1 MFQPAHE
8 LDVVPFLGLLAQTSA
23 DRRLRISAALQTDW
37 LLENLREDFASTAGL
52 GSPWLTRLE
61 RGTTWA
67 IYALPSAPGVTLSS
81 LWRTLGPDERG
92 WLTVSLL
99 KVLLRAGTHSMLP
112 RSGVLCDTQGQL
124 WLVPPFRHLVDGAS
138 KTWDPW
144 HFEEYALGGFSDVAT
159 HGLTVTLCRLLL
171 EVPLT
176 ELYSLRTS
184 PTPVPS
190 ARLDWLAPL
199 DPLVAE
205 AIDDLVSRRP
215 PSATAASRWAATLAV
230 LEDQCQQGSPAGL
243 GALVARAW
251 PSTAQR
257 HRWE

>member
-23 DRRLRISAALQTDW
+23 DRRLRISAAMQTDW
-37 LLENLREDFASTAGL
+37 LLENLREDFAGAAGL
-52 GSPWLTRLE
+52 ASPWLTRLE
-61 RGTTWA
+61 LGTSWA
-67 IYALPSAPGVTLSS
+67 TYALPSAPGVTLSS

-92 WLTVSLL
+92 WLTISLL
-99 KVLLRAGTHSMLP
+99 KTLLPAGPVPMHP
-112 RSGVLCDTQGQL
+112 RSGVLCDARGQL
-124 WLVPPFRHLVDGAS
+124 WLVPPFRRCVEGAS

-144 HFEEYALGGFSDVAT
+144 HFEEYALGGFSEVPT
-159 HGLTVTLCRLLL
+159 HGLAITLCRLLL

-190 ARLDWLAPL
+190 ARLAWLAPL

-205 AIDDLVSRRP
+205 AIDDLVARRP
-215 PSATAASRWAATLAV
+215 PSPTAASRWAATLAV
-230 LEDQCQQGSPAGL
+230 LEDQCQQGASSGL
-243 GALVARAW
+243 GALVSRAW
-251 PSTAQR
+251 PSTPQR